1 MNAASMRV
9 AFVGGGNMASALIGG
24 LIARGTSARQF
35 RVVEPSSAQRASLAQ
50 RFPGVELFAEASASA
65 IADADVV
72 VFAVK
77 PQQMRAA
84 ASAFSAHIEN
94 VAVVVT
100 VAAGIRID
108 DLSRWLG
115 GYRRIVRV
123 MPNTPALIGAGIA
136 GLYAPREVDSRAR
149 EVAETVLR
157 AAGDV
162 VWCNREEAL
171 DAITGISGSG
181 PAYVFYFIEALE
193 QAARDLGFSPGD
205 ARRLAYATFAGAVAL
220 AQKSDASVAT
230 LRAQV
235 TSKGGTTE
243 RAIATLERDRVK
255 AAIVEAVKAAAAR
268 ANELGDEFGRD
279 AQ

>member
-1 MNAASMRV
+1 MNAVSLRI

-24 LIARGTSARQF
+24 MIARGTPPQHVS
-35 RVVEPSSAQRASLAQ
+35 VIEPSSAQRESLAQ
-50 RFPGVELFAEASASA
+50 RFPGLQLFAEASAPA

-84 ASAFSAHIEN
+84 AKSLAAHVDN

-115 GYRRIVRV
+115 GYRCIVRV
-123 MPNTPALIGAGIA
+123 MPNTPALVGAGIA
-136 GLYAPREVDSRAR
+136 GLYAPLEVDSRAR
-149 EVAETVLR
+149 GVAETVLR

-162 VWCNREEAL
+162 VWCDREEAL

-193 QAARDLGFSPGD
+193 QAARDLGFGPDD
-205 ARRLAYATFAGAVAL
+205 ARRLAYATFSGAVAL
-220 AQKSDASVAT
+220 AQKSDASVTT

-255 AAIVEAVKAAAAR
+255 ETIIEAVKAAAAR
-268 ANELGDEFGRD
+268 AKELGDDLGRD
-279 AQ
+279 VQ